1 MNIKSA
7 LENLIKAAIKKVGI
21 DDIEIK
27 IEIPSQKQNG
37 DYSTNVALE
46 LVKVL
51 KRNPVDIAK
60 LIIDSIE
67 KNEIIK
73 NIEVAG
79 PGFINFFVNNDFYL
93 NKINKIIKEENNYG
107 RSNIGNN
114 KKVNIEYVSANPTG
128 ILHVGTAR
136 GAAYGDS
143 LSRIL
148 EFAGYVPTREYYIN
162 DGGNQIEN
170 LGLSIKSRYENIC
183 GINSEIPED
192 GYHGK
197 EIIEIAEK
205 IYKEHKESKL
215 NEDIEYFK
223 NYGIDTLI
231 SRIKEDLK
239 DFRVE
244 FDIWTSEKDIR
255 KSGKI
260 EQCLKVLDDMG
271 NIYEQDGAK
280 WLRTSKYGDEKDR
293 VIIKSDGSYTYIVP
307 DIAYHLDKISR
318 GYDKL
323 IDVLGADHHGY
334 VSRLKASI
342 DALGYDK
349 DKLTVKLLQM
359 VKLIKDN
366 EEIKMSK
373 RTGKTITISELIDE
387 VGVNA
392 ARYFFSSK
400 SLDTQMNFDITLAT
414 KKSNENPV
422 YYIEYAHARICSILK
437 NIKSQSYV
445 EKYDTI
451 NSEKAI
457 ELIKKVCEFKEI
469 VEMAATKQIPHIIPT
484 YLYELAT
491 LFHTYYNNEKILS
504 DDEIYTKERANLIN
518 AVKITIKNGL
528 NLIGVEALEEM

>member
-7 LENLIKAAIKKVGI
+7 LENLLKEAIKKIGI
-21 DDIEIK
+21 NDIEIK
-27 IEIPSQKQNG
+27 IEVPSQKQNG
-37 DYSTNVALE
+37 DYSTSVALE
-46 LVKVL
+46 LVKEL
-51 KRNPVDIAK
+51 KSNPKDIAK
-60 LIIDSIE
+60 SIIDNID
-67 KNEIIK
+67 KNEVIK
-73 NIEVAG
+73 NIEIAG
-79 PGFINFFVNNDFYL
+79 PGFINFFINNDFYL
-93 NKINKIIKEENNYG
+93 NKINEIIKEENNYG
-107 RSNIGNN
+107 RSKIGNN
-114 KKVNIEYVSANPTG
+114 KKINIEYVSANPTG
-128 ILHVGTAR
+128 VLHVGTAR

-148 EFAGYVPTREYYIN
+148 EFAGYIPTREYYIN
-162 DGGNQIEN
+162 DAGNQIEN
-170 LGLSIKSRYENIC
+170 LGSSIKVRYENMC

-215 NEDIEYFK
+215 NENIEYFK
-223 NYGIDTLI
+223 DYGIDTLI
-231 SRIKEDLK
+231 FRIKEDLK
-239 DFRVE
+239 NFRVE

-260 EQCLKVLDDMG
+260 EQCLKLLDDMG
-271 NIYEQDGAK
+271 NIYEEDGAK

-323 IDVLGADHHGY
+323 VDVLGADHHGY

-373 RTGKTITISELIDE
+373 RTGKTITITELIDE
-387 VGVNA
+387 VGINA

-437 NIKSQSYV
+437 NIKSQNII

-451 NSEKAI
+451 HSEKAI
-457 ELIKKVCEFKEI
+457 ELIKKVCEFKDI
-469 VEMAATKQIPHIIPT
+469 VEIAATKQIPHVIT
-484 YLYELAT
+484 NYLYELAT

-518 AVKITIKNGL
+518 TVKITIKNGL
-528 NLIGVEALEEM
+528 NLIGVEAVEEM

>member
-1 MNIKSA
+1 MNVKSD
-7 LENLIKAAIKKVGI
+7 LENLLKDAIKKIGI
-21 DDIEIK
+21 NDIEIK

-46 LVKVL
+46 LVKIL
-51 KRNPVDIAK
+51 KISPKEIAE
-60 LIIDSIE
+60 LIIKNIN

-73 NIEVAG
+73 NIEIAG
-79 PGFINFFVNNDFYL
+79 PGFINFFINNDFYL
-93 NKINKIIKEENNYG
+93 NKINKIINEENNYG
-107 RSNIGNN
+107 RSSIGN
-114 KKVNIEYVSANPTG
+114 KEKINIEYVSANPTG

-148 EFAGYVPTREYYIN
+148 DFAGYIPTREYYIN

-170 LGLSIKSRYENIC
+170 LGLSIKARYENLC
-183 GINSEIPED
+183 GINSSIPED

-205 IYKEHKESKL
+205 IYKENKESKI
-215 NEDIEYFK
+215 NENIEYFK

-239 DFRVE
+239 NFRVE
-244 FDIWTSEKDIR
+244 FDVWTSEKDIR

-260 EQCLKVLDDMG
+260 EQCLKILDDMG
-271 NIYEQDGAK
+271 NIYEEDGAK
-280 WLRTSKYGDEKDR
+280 WLKTSKYGDEKDR
-293 VIIKSDGSYTYIVP
+293 VIIKSDGAYTYIVP

-349 DKLTVKLLQM
+349 NKLTVKLLQM

-373 RTGKTITISELIDE
+373 RTGKTITITELIEE
-387 VGVNA
+387 VGTNA
-392 ARYFFSSK
+392 ARYFFASK

-437 NIKSQSYV
+437 NITTKENI
-445 EKYDTI
+445 EKYKTI

-469 VEMAATKQIPHIIPT
+469 VEIAATKQLPHIITT

-491 LFHTYYNNEKILS
+491 LFHTYYNTEKILS
-504 DDEIYTKERANLIN
+504 DDEIYTAERANLIST
-518 AVKITIKNGL
+518 VKITIKNGL